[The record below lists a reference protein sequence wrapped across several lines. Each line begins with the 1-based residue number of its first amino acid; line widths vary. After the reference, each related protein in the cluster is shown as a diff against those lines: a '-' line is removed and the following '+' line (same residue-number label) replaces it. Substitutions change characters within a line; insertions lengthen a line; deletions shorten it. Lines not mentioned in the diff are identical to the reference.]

1 MGARKLGA
9 DKFGF
14 RQQVVNHM
22 NSLHLLNVCGNLL
35 LDFPPG
41 ANSQHGIIHSL
52 GIINLETPPNEKT
65 TKLAKTLYSLLL
77 VHPGLDSW
85 TLKFLITNPAAFLE
99 RSILEKLSEVDA
111 IKQAIIAEFL
121 CKWVTVDK
129 NFHQQYKKWHKLLS
143 NH

>member
-1 MGARKLGA
+1 MT
-9 DKFGF
+9 
-14 RQQVVNHM
+14 
-22 NSLHLLNVCGNLL
+22 SLHLLNVCGNQL
-35 LDFPPG
+35 LDFPAG
-41 ANSQHGIIHSL
+41 ANTQHVIIPAL
-52 GIINLETPPNEKT
+52 ERINLETPPGEKA

-85 TLKFLITNPAAFLE
+85 TLKFLITNPTAFLE
-99 RSILEKLSEVDA
+99 RSMLEKLSEVDA

>member
-1 MGARKLGA
+1 MT
-9 DKFGF
+9 
-14 RQQVVNHM
+14 
-22 NSLHLLNVCGNLL
+22 SLQLLNFCGNQL

-41 ANSQHGIIHSL
+41 ANTQHVIIPAL
-52 GIINLETPPNEKT
+52 IRINLETPPGDQA

-77 VHPGLDSW
+77 VYPSLDSW
-85 TLKFLITNPAAFLE
+85 TLKFLITNPTAFLE
-99 RSILEKLSEVDA
+99 RSMLENLSEVDA